1 MRGCLFFL
9 LALLVLS
16 AGCGTMAPRESLPA
30 WEQLHMA
37 AGAGNLVGAMQ
48 VAQRG
53 VDVNVRDPQGCTALM
68 AAAIQGRSD
77 VVRWL
82 LAKGADVEL
91 SSYDGLSPMICAAFG
106 GHGEVIRLLAA
117 KGAAVNTATPPDG
130 LTPAMYAV
138 LACQPSA
145 LTALAQAGADLQAR
159 NAAGDTALR

>member
-9 LALLVLS
+9 FALLVLS

-68 AAAIQGRSD
+68 AAAIQGEAHVAY
-77 VVRWL
+77 VVDDIEKALQGKNVLWPITTFPTMKI
-82 LAKGADVEL
+82 AFV
-91 SSYDGLSPMICAAFG
+91 YDGDVAA
-106 GHGEVIRLLAA
+106 EYIQLV
-117 KGAAVNTATPPDG
+117 
-130 LTPAMYAV
+130 
-138 LACQPSA
+138 
-145 LTALAQAGADLQAR
+145 
-159 NAAGDTALR
+159 